1 MNFIIKKVNIILKPY
16 RGLPKEI
23 YIIFISRVVN
33 ATGAFVFPLLTLI
46 FTKKLGIPK
55 SQAGLLIS
63 IIGLI
68 FLPSSMVGGKLTDS
82 FGRKKI
88 IVILDSIAAISYIIA
103 AFIVPSKNIIPFIII
118 ACICFGMSDPAHGAM
133 IADLTTAENRSGAY
147 SLSYMGFNLGF
158 AVGPIIGGLLFENHL
173 KLLFIGDA
181 VTALMATSLI
191 LIFIKETI
199 GKTHE
204 KINIENKLEH
214 RVDGSIFKVLL
225 SRPILIWFALIMLG
239 YNFVYAQWSFLYPM
253 YVEQSFVN
261 QGAKLYGKLGSFNGI
276 IVITLTPV
284 ITFLLSKKSNIKKI
298 FYGGIMY
305 TIGFGMLGFFN
316 SKIGFFTSVLAFTI
330 GEIIVTI
337 SSMPFIANH
346 TPASHRGRMNAVL
359 PLIMGMG
366 QILSPAIIGK
376 TLEYTTIASCWR
388 IIGIIMI
395 IYTTLMY
402 ALGKHEKRDLV
413 QVDHCEV

>member
-1 MNFIIKKVNIILKPY
+1 MKFFIDKIKNLLKPY

-23 YIIFISRVVN
+23 YIIFIARVVN

-55 SQAGLLIS
+55 SQVGFLIS
-63 IIGLI
+63 IIGII
-68 FLPSSMVGGKLTDS
+68 FLPSSMIGGKLTDS
-82 FGRKKI
+82 FGRKKV
-88 IVILDSIAAISYIIA
+88 IVILDTMAALSYIIA
-103 AFIVPSKNIIPFIII
+103 AFVVPSRNIIPFIII
-118 ACICFGMSDPAHGAM
+118 ACICMGMADPAHGAM
-133 IADLTTAENRSGAY
+133 IADLTTPENRSGAY

-191 LIFIKETI
+191 LIFVKETI
-199 GKTHE
+199 GKSHE
-204 KINIENKLEH
+204 KVSSERKLEN
-214 RVDGSIFKVLL
+214 RVDGSIFKVIL

-239 YNFVYAQWSFLYPM
+239 YNFVYSQWSFLYPM

-305 TIGFGMLGFFN
+305 TIGFGMLGFFH
-316 SKIGFFTSVLAFTI
+316 SKIAFFISVLVFTI

-337 SSMPFIANH
+337 SAMPFIANH

-359 PLIMGMG
+359 PLIMGLG
-366 QILSPAIIGK
+366 QILGPGIMGK
-376 TLEYTTIASCWR
+376 TLEYTTMTSCWR
-388 IIGIIMI
+388 IIGVIMI
-395 IYTTLMY
+395 VYTTFMFTM
-402 ALGKHEKRDLV
+402 EKYEANTSIIV
-413 QVDHCEV
+413 EEFEE